1 MKYAGLAEYL
11 MKRQLEIEQKYT
23 NDLSKINKDVFSNK
37 GKIKISIKGLFK
49 FKFLTNCLIHI
60 FGVGGG
66 LFPPDETEQ
75 DLQEYQQILS
85 ASAMFDAKNPEGELA
100 VPREIA
106 IEVCQKEKALRN
118 LIDFIRADKFQN
130 KTNTELKFVK
140 WTKTNKLFVDSLM
153 LSLNSKSD
161 KVYKHYMPE
170 TSNTINKWRR
180 LMNG

>member
-1 MKYAGLAEYL
+1 MKYAGLSEYL

-66 LFPPDETEQ
+66 LFPPDRTKQ
-75 DLQEYQQILS
+75 DLEEYQQILS
-85 ASAMFDAKNPEGELA
+85 ASAMFDARNPEGELA

-118 LIDFIRADKFQN
+118 LIDFIRADKSKS
-130 KTNTELKFVK
+130 KTNTEY
-140 WTKTNKLFVDSLM
+140 TKTNKLFVDSLM

-161 KVYKHYMPE
+161 KVYKYYMPE
-170 TSNTINKWRR
+170 TSNTINKWME
-180 LMNG
+180 LING

>member
-1 MKYAGLAEYL
+1 MKYAGLSKYL
-11 MKRQLEIEQKYT
+11 MEKQLEIEQKYT

-37 GKIKISIKGLFK
+37 CTIKISVKGLFT
-49 FKFLTNCLIHI
+49 FKFLTNSLIYL

-85 ASAMFDAKNPEGELA
+85 ASAMLDARNPEGELA

-106 IEVCQKEKALRN
+106 LEVCQKEKALRN
-118 LIDFIRADKFQN
+118 LIDFLRADKSES
-130 KTNTELKFVK
+130 KTNTEY
-140 WTKTNKLFVDSLM
+140 TKTNRLFVDSLT

-170 TSNTINKWRR
+170 TSNIIKKWME
-180 LMNG
+180 LVHG